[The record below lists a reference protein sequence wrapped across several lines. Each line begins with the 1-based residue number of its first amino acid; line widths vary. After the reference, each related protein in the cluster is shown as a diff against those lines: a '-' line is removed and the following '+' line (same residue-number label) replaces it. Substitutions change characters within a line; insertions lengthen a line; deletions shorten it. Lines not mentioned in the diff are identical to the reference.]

1 MAISPKD
8 IDDKRLRLLEVYE
21 RLKVISELPA
31 ADIKVEEVSNLKAES
46 EKLTSEI
53 KEGLSIFLPKEPRA
67 NT

>member
-1 MAISPKD
+1 
-8 IDDKRLRLLEVYE
+8 LLEVYE